1 MRIRYKKLTAILGL
15 VLSFS
20 MAISPVFSFAET
32 GEKPIEEAK
41 KNVTVEEKKEKEEVK
56 NEVFTENKIENSE
69 DKEKIESTEK
79 VEPQNADNEKEITKE
94 AKLTLKSGNYGY
106 LAIVNKDKNGKANII
121 SSGEKEEV
129 KKTVGDTLEVAVYGK
144 NPKVNIKGAEII
156 EKSELPEKA
165 NLYKIKINEEIAKFE
180 VAFDFNGNSIFKRI
194 GRAKRSIAT
203 SGTITYITGYGHGST
218 LQATLAVAD
227 GNMFGVCCERP
238 NTNVPV
244 KGNVLS
250 LTKVD
255 NNSPLGRVAYY
266 GYLNSGNADSLY
278 ATSAASTC
286 IRGKNQGTRYNALS
300 QRIEKE
306 ARAGTLTAGP
316 SSFECYIGA
325 SGSKQAML
333 FWRDKP
339 QGKVRL
345 LKSVADNKALTEEC
359 KKMYSLAGAEYTVYE
374 DAGLTRTQG
383 KLITK
388 EDGSTNELEENP
400 GTYYVKETKAPK
412 GYALDQKVY
421 TVTITAGET
430 ATIESKDSPL
440 FDPISIVLKK
450 VADGKSYINP
460 DADMS
465 DAEFTISYYDDMLDD
480 VTGKTPTR
488 VWKLKTIK
496 RNNAYTATFR
506 ESNIL
511 EGSDEFYRTEKG
523 TIVLPRGTVAIQE
536 TKAPKGFKVDSTI
549 HTFKVENDSEDHS
562 MVFNF
567 GNTPEQ
573 PNKPL
578 VPSIKTT
585 AMSENTKN
593 NVGEYG
599 KKIKIIDKVSY
610 KELSEGEKYTVKGK
624 LMDKAT
630 GKVLKD
636 KDGKEITAKK
646 TFTVTKDNSTITGD
660 GASGAVDL
668 SYEFDS
674 TLLKGKT
681 TVVFEKLFYDGKEIA
696 THEDINDEGQSV
708 HFPAIK
714 TTAKS
719 KETNTKQGMPRENET
734 IIDKVHYENLIV
746 GKEYKVKAT
755 LMDKDTGEAIKDKD
769 GNKITGEKTFI
780 AEKASGTVDVPIT
793 YNSLLRQGKT
803 TVVFEDLRYN
813 ERRIAIHAD
822 INDEGQSIEYPD
834 IKTVAKIKK
843 YGKLEDNKFTIV
855 DKVSYTNL
863 AVGKEYTLKGI
874 LMDRHTGEPFTLDG
888 KEFRVEKTFKA
899 KSINGSENVEF
910 EIPKEAL
917 ENFSVVVFEDLYN
930 EGIKIAT
937 HSDIK
942 DKNQTISIGR
952 LTVYPPNE
960 NGYPLTGDK
969 TSIIYLFSSIIF
981 IVIAIGGVVYLKK
994 RNKEI
999 NKDKK

>member
-1 MRIRYKKLTAILGL
+1 MQNIKKKLATILLSVLTMVSTLGGSIAMMTTTSNAQPSTISGRCDVKMVRMLPHPAI
-15 VLSFS
+15 FS
-20 MAISPVFSFAET
+20 VTMPDGKTYT
-32 GEKPIEEAK
+32 GYCIDPGKH
-41 KNVTVEEKKEKEEVK
+41 VRQ
-56 NEVFTENKIENSE
+56 
-69 DKEKIESTEK
+69 D
-79 VEPQNADNEKEITKE
+79 
-94 AKLTLKSGNYGY
+94 GNYPFTGT
-106 LAIVNKDKNGKANII
+106 LAANGKYDIVVNTREGLKNGMCPWNQLHPKQQGI
-121 SSGEKEEV
+121 SLEPGMPH
-129 KKTVGDTLEVAVYGK
+129 TIQRVGNFQWA
-144 NPKVNIKGAEII
+144 
-156 EKSELPEKA
+156 
-165 NLYKIKINEEIAKFE
+165 
-180 VAFDFNGNSIFKRI
+180 
-194 GRAKRSIAT
+194 
-203 SGTITYITGYGHGST
+203 
-218 LQATLAVAD
+218 
-227 GNMFGVCCERP
+227 
-238 NTNVPV
+238 
-244 KGNVLS
+244 
-250 LTKVD
+250 
-255 NNSPLGRVAYY
+255 
-266 GYLNSGNADSLY
+266 
-278 ATSAASTC
+278 
-286 IRGKNQGTRYNALS
+286 
-300 QRIEKE
+300 
-306 ARAGTLTAGP
+306 
-316 SSFECYIGA
+316 
-325 SGSKQAML
+325 
-333 FWRDKP
+333 P

-421 TVTITAGET
+421 TVTINAGET

-440 FDPISIVLKK
+440 FDPVGIVLRKTS
-450 VADGKSYINP
+450 DGESYLNI

-465 DAEFTISYYDDMLDD
+465 GAEFTISYYDEMTDD

-488 VWKLKTIK
+488 SWVLKTIK
-496 RNNAYTATFR
+496 HPKFNSYDARFR
-506 ESNIL
+506 DKYKIS
-511 EGSDEFYRTEKG
+511 GDEWYRSEKG
-523 TIVLPRGTVAIQE
+523 EIVIPRGTVAIQE
-536 TKAPKGFKVDSTI
+536 TKAPKGFKVDP
-549 HTFKVENDSEDHS
+549 KVYITHVDNDLDSQANL
-562 MVFNF
+562 VYNF

-573 PNKPL
+573 PNEPL
-578 VPSIKTT
+578 VPNITTT

-599 KKIKIIDKVSY
+599 KKIKIIDKVQY

-624 LMDKAT
+624 LMDKET
-630 GKVLKD
+630 GKALKD

-646 TFTVTKDNSTITGD
+646 TFTVTKDNSVITGD
-660 GASGAVDL
+660 GASGAVEL
-668 SYEFDS
+668 TYEIDS

-696 THEDINDEGQSV
+696 IHEDINDEGQSV

-719 KETNTKQGMPRENET
+719 KETNSKQGMPRENET
-734 IIDKVHYENLIV
+734 IIDTVHYENLIV

-793 YNSLLRQGKT
+793 YNSILRQGKT

-813 ERRIAIHAD
+813 ERRVAIHAD

-888 KEFRVEKTFKA
+888 KEFTVEKTFKA

-981 IVIAIGGVVYLKK
+981 TVIAIGGVVYLKK

>member
-1 MRIRYKKLTAILGL
+1 MRKRYKKLLACLTMM
-15 VLSFS
+15 LSMS
-20 MAISPVFSFAET
+20 MTLSPIMSFAET
-32 GEKPIEEAK
+32 TDNPNGENKNNVSVEQNDKKAETKTEAK
-41 KNVTVEEKKEKEEVK
+41 AETK
-56 NEVFTENKIENSE
+56 NEDKAT
-69 DKEKIESTEK
+69 DKESNNKAEAPK
-79 VEPQNADNEKEITKE
+79 KDVTKGS
-94 AKLTLKSGNYGY
+94 KLTLKSGEYGY
-106 LAIVNKDKNGKANII
+106 LAIVNKDMNGKANII
-121 SSGEKEEV
+121 SSGESDTV
-129 KKTVGDTLEVAVYGK
+129 KANVGDTLEIAVYGK
-144 NPKVNIKGAEII
+144 NPKVNIKGAEIV

-165 NLYKIKINEEIAKFE
+165 NLYKIKINEEVAELSVRFDSNGAK
-180 VAFDFNGNSIFKRI
+180 VVQMLRMA
-194 GRAKRSIAT
+194 RSAVI
-203 SGTITYITGYGHGST
+203 SGTITSVTGHGYGEV
-218 LQATLAVAD
+218 LQAVLSVSD
-227 GNMFGVCCERP
+227 GDMFGVCCERP
-238 NTNVPV
+238 NTNTPN
-244 KGNVLS
+244 KGNVMS

-255 NNSPLGRVAYY
+255 NNSALGRVAYY
-266 GYLNSGNADSLY
+266 GYLNRGNHDSLY
-278 ATSAASTC
+278 ATSAAATC
-286 IRGKNQGTRYNALS
+286 IRGANQGTKYGPLS
-300 QRIEKE
+300 QRIERE
-306 ARAGTLTAGP
+306 ARAGTLPAGP
-316 SSFECYIGA
+316 SSFECYVGTA
-325 SGSKQAML
+325 GSKQAIL

-339 QGKVRL
+339 QGKVKL

-359 KKMYSLAGAEYTVYE
+359 KNMYSLAGAEYTVYE
-374 DAGLTRTQG
+374 NPELTRTQG

-388 EDGSTNELEENP
+388 EDGSTNELEQTP

-412 GYALDQKVY
+412 GYALDPKVY
-421 TVTITAGET
+421 TVTINAGET
-430 ATIESKDSPL
+430 ATIESKDSPV

-578 VPSIKTT
+578 VPKIKTT

-624 LMDKAT
+624 LMDKET
-630 GKVLKD
+630 GKALKD
-636 KDGKEITAKK
+636 KDGKEITAQK

-660 GASGAVDL
+660 GASGTVEL
-668 SYEFDS
+668 TYEVDS

-681 TVVFEKLFYDGKEIA
+681 TVVFEKLFYNDKEVA

-708 HFPAIK
+708 HFPEIK

-719 KETNTKQGMPRENET
+719 KETNTNQGMPRENET
-734 IIDKVHYENLIV
+734 IIDTVKYDNLIP
-746 GKEYKVKAT
+746 GKEYTVKGK
-755 LMDKDTGEAIKDKD
+755 LMDKDTKKPLKDKD
-769 GNKITGEKTFI
+769 GNEITAEKTFTP
-780 AEKASGTVDVPIT
+780 EKAKGTVDIEFT
-793 YNSLLRQGKT
+793 YNSLLLQGKT
-803 TVVFEDLRYN
+803 TVVFEDMYHN
-813 ERRIAIHAD
+813 NIKIAVHAD
-822 INDEGQSIEYPD
+822 INDKDQSIEYPD
-834 IKTVAKIKK
+834 IKTSADVKET
-843 YGKLEDNKFTIV
+843 GKLKDNKFTII
-855 DKVSYTNL
+855 DKVTYTNL
-863 AVGKEYTLKGI
+863 TVGKEYTVKGK
-874 LMDRHTGEPFTLDG
+874 LMDKKTGNPFLVDG
-888 KEFRVEKTFKA
+888 KEVTAEKTFTA
-899 KSINGSENVEF
+899 KTINGSVTMEF
-910 EIPKEAL
+910 ILPSKAL
-917 ENFSVVVFEDLYN
+917 ENLLVVVFEDMYN
-930 EGIKIAT
+930 DGIKIAT

-942 DKNQTISIGR
+942 DKNQTVSVGE
-952 LTVYPPNE
+952 LTVYPPDE

-969 TSIIYLFSSIIF
+969 TSIIYAFAGITF
-981 IVIAIGGVVYLKK
+981 IVIAIGGIVYMKK
-994 RNKEI
+994 RKNDKSNK
-999 NKDKK
+999 